1 MRKTEM
7 FSLPQAIENFRQFYF
22 SEQIYYRKAPIWWP
36 DPRPDCVCL
45 PNYSLSFL
53 TNEANSR
60 TKWRRVMF
68 NDYFSLICFATAQI
82 NVTNYCVM
90 QRNRKAHKWICLCR
104 SFPYPESGAGVLQ
117 ITNQVTIFF
126 FKLANREAYKYHFLK
141 FVTHN
146 ILYYYSRWDI
156 FMLNSSYHS
165 NNSPFQAISK
175 CWRRFRHDWSSFPYL
190 WLTQPCTLKMMLK
203 GRVYYEKITL

>member
-7 FSLPQAIENFRQFYF
+7 FSLPQAIENFRQFLLLRTD
-22 SEQIYYRKAPIWWP
+22 IYRKAPIWWP

-68 NDYFSLICFATAQI
+68 TDYFCLICFATAQI
-82 NVTNYCVM
+82 NVTNCCVM

-104 SFPYPESGAGVLQ
+104 SFSYSVSSFCKLES
-117 ITNQVTIFF
+117 
-126 FKLANREAYKYHFLK
+126 RETYKYHFLK
-141 FVTHN
+141 LVTVTHN
-146 ILYYYSRWDI
+146 ILYYYSRWHI
-156 FMLNSSYHS
+156 FILNSSYHG
-165 NNSPFQAISK
+165 NNWPFQAISN
-175 CWRRFRHDWSSFPYL
+175 C
-190 WLTQPCTLKMMLK
+190 
-203 GRVYYEKITL
+203 